1 MLEYTEKILQNV
13 SFDVRLFQKEIE
25 KAMLVLNPREISLL
39 GSWLKRNYSEKY
51 PEVVSE
57 YFG

>member
-1 MLEYTEKILQNV
+1 MLEYTETILQNV

-25 KAMLVLNPREISLL
+25 KALLVLNPREISLL
-39 GSWLKRNYSEKY
+39 GIWLKVNYSEQY

-57 YFG
+57 YFN